1 MAWSF
6 RKRIKIL
13 PGLTINLGKRGV
25 SATLGRPGLSVSVG
39 KKGTYVNAGL
49 LGTGLSTRTRIDKP
63 VSTGRGGSRKSRE
76 DAGGAERPAA
86 PEDEPGSPAAPGDA
100 GSGTTGSVSLSKA
113 LPWLIAAGALFYAFF
128 K

>member
-25 SATLGRPGLSVSVG
+25 SATLGRPGLSVSAG

-49 LGTGLSTRTRIDKP
+49 PGTGLSTRTRIDKP
-63 VSTGRGGSRKSRE
+63 VSTGRGGSRE